1 MKHPIYYYS
10 VLYFHNQIQ
19 YRTILFFL
27 QNLIEYLTAFRIS
40 SYSFILYTLYV
51 RSFRIISSS
60 MKGSIS
66 FSNLLISYVFY
77 GSYSSSC
84 VSQFV
89 CLYTYHLL
97 GDIFLILGTS
107 HGSKREISLWIIN
120 LMALILQVYIK
131 CILDGVSTTPLSAI
145 CQRRSPTTF
154 LKIPIAPFR
163 SAFISLPDALRNRPL
178 FMRFPI

>member
-1 MKHPIYYYS
+1 MQHSIYYYS

-19 YRTILFFL
+19 YRTILCFL
-27 QNLIEYLTAFRIS
+27 QNLIEYLTAFRMS
-40 SYSFILYTLYV
+40 SYSFVLYTLYV
-51 RSFRIISSS
+51 RSFRITSSS

-97 GDIFLILGTS
+97 GDIFSFWVHHTVLKEKYHYMDYKS
-107 HGSKREISLWIIN
+107 HNEYFHSKKFHS
-120 LMALILQVYIK
+120 AYF
-131 CILDGVSTTPLSAI
+131 TPLSFKAYI
-145 CQRRSPTTF
+145 
-154 LKIPIAPFR
+154 
-163 SAFISLPDALRNRPL
+163 N
-178 FMRFPI
+178 